1 MIGDIQRA
9 TGHGIRPICALLR
22 VPRSSYYHATAPT
35 PTQLSD
41 HETGEIIE
49 AVFKHHRSRHGYRRI
64 WQELHEVSAKSWTS
78 THQAK
83 QSHAI
88 LECLAHNL
96 LLLFEQYLGH
106 SEGLRDELED
116 KKQSARSKAAEPA
129 SVAAGII
136 RAVGNFINTTL
147 QKTTP
152 PTQRFIRWSAVW
164 IYKQALLDDSLVR
177 LKEAR
182 GGNCS

>member
-1 MIGDIQRA
+1 M
-9 TGHGIRPICALLR
+9 L
-22 VPRSSYYHATAPT
+22 
-35 PTQLSD
+35 
-41 HETGEIIE
+41 
-49 AVFKHHRSRHGYRRI
+49 F
-64 WQELHEVSAKSWTS
+64 
-78 THQAK
+78 
-83 QSHAI
+83 
-88 LECLAHNL
+88 ECLAHNL

-106 SEGLRDELED
+106 SKSLRDELEE
-116 KKQSARSKAAEPA
+116 KKQPARSKAAEPA

-136 RAVGNFINTTL
+136 RTVGNFINTTL